1 MSGPTHFSG
10 STLYLVLTLRSA
22 IDLVPVDNL
31 AIICDTGTTSDH
43 YFIKFTLPV
52 NAQGGK
58 IEPRIVE
65 KDVHEYSKIDIGN
78 FKEDLFFS
86 PINSTEFTYVNDA
99 VDIYLKTV
107 ENLLDKHAPC
117 IQKKFNLRRSP
128 WWNIQCQKARTDARK
143 AQRHHNQDP
152 SNVELKEIYNEKCID
167 KAFLI
172 DKARNLYY
180 DQKFSLVKMILK
192 SHINS
197 STNFLI
203 VNMVPTNC
211 QMIKMMKPLPKI
223 VHHFLTQK

>member
-1 MSGPTHFSG
+1 MEKVVQSGQTVSK
-10 STLYLVLTLRSA
+10 V
-22 IDLVPVDNL
+22 
-31 AIICDTGTTSDH
+31 TTSDH

-65 KDVHEYSKIDIGN
+65 KDVCEYSKIAIGN

-86 PINSTEFTYVNDA
+86 PINSTEFTSVNDA

-117 IQKKFNLRRSP
+117 IQEKFNLRRSP

-143 AQRHHNQDP
+143 AQRHHNKDP
-152 SNVELKEIYNEKCID
+152 SNVELKEIYNEKCKD

-180 DQKFSLVKMILK
+180 DQKFSLVKNDPKETYKL
-192 SHINS
+192 INKLLDREYGS
-197 STNFLI
+197 N
-203 VNMVPTNC
+203 
-211 QMIKMMKPLPKI
+211 KLPDDKDD
-223 VHHFLTQK
+223 